1 MSLLD
6 DLKAGA
12 KSIDSALQPTSN
24 EIPSLLASVVAFLEH
39 GDKYLQAV
47 EAGAEEVHGLLAP
60 PPAEPEAPQAA
71 PAAAPAAP
79 ASSEPASLSDD
90 ELEATIRDAQAA
102 LDSRR
107 ATAQQTTV
115 THETGAGDTPP
126 AAS

>member
-60 PPAEPEAPQAA
+60 PPAEPEPAA